1 MEEKVEISMEVL
13 TFLERKN
20 KHNYRNGFKF
30 QFLPLN
36 FPLNILVKITIFY
49 NLTHVKHRIT
59 NQTKDFLKE
68 FIHEQQDS

>member
-1 MEEKVEISMEVL
+1 VEEKVEISMEVL

-20 KHNYRNGFKF
+20 KHNNINCFKF
-30 QFLPLN
+30 QYLPLK

-59 NQTKDFLKE
+59 NQTKDFLKG
-68 FIHEQQDS
+68 FIHE

>member
-1 MEEKVEISMEVL
+1 MEETVENLMEDL

-20 KHNYRNGFKF
+20 KHNYMNGFKF
-30 QFLPLN
+30 QHLPLN

-59 NQTKDFLKE
+59 NQTKDFLKG
-68 FIHEQQDS
+68 FIHE